1 MTRKHRDDEQ
11 EVENITR
18 NMKRNPARESL
29 RCDWE
34 NCGRLCKTQAGLKAH
49 QQMAHRE
56 KIVTINCCKCVNSF
70 SYHRVKQIT
79 RSCQRTRRGT
89 CAYCLHI
96 LSISNMA
103 RHKRQCSLFNEVQI
117 GQAYKDKNLVI

>member
-18 NMKRNPARESL
+18 NMKRNPVRESL

-70 SYHRVKQIT
+70 SYHRVKQNHEELSTDTT
-79 RSCQRTRRGT
+79 RHMR
-89 CAYCLHI
+89 I
-96 LSISNMA
+96 LSPHVKYLKHGLTQEAMFA
-103 RHKRQCSLFNEVQI
+103 VQ
-117 GQAYKDKNLVI
+117 